1 MGANASCGRRRRSEK
16 PAHSLRRLYAGR
28 SYSVGMRIHWRGHA
42 WALAAASVATALGLL
57 MTPRFDLVNVAMV
70 YLAAVVLVALR
81 HARGPA
87 VMAAILCMGAFD
99 VVFVPPVGRLTVD
112 DPQYLVSFAI
122 MLAVALVISGLTA
135 AVKRRARAQ
144 AALEAEAE
152 NERIRSV
159 LLASISHDL
168 RTPLAVMAGAS
179 STLAERGESIAP
191 LERHALAEDIFRQA
205 RDMSDH
211 VSKVLQMTRLET
223 GAVTVERDWVAV
235 DEIAGVVLA
244 RLAEHVA
251 RHRLVVEIPDNLPL
265 VRADASLV
273 EQVLSNLLE
282 NAARHTPEETVLR
295 LRARSLQHEMEVSV
309 EDYGGGLPAAD
320 LERVFEKFH
329 RGTMEGPARGVGLGL
344 AICRAIVRLHGG
356 RTWAENLPAGGTAF
370 RFTLPLEE
378 NPAPLPPEVPT

>member
-1 MGANASCGRRRRSEK
+1 MK
-16 PAHSLRRLYAGR
+16 
-28 SYSVGMRIHWRGHA
+28 IDWRGYA
-42 WALAAASVATALGLL
+42 WALAATAIATVAGLL

-70 YLAAVVLVALR
+70 YLAAVVVVSLR

-87 VMAAILCMGAFD
+87 VAAAILCMGAFD
-99 VVFVPPVGRLTVD
+99 FLFVPPVGRFTVD
-112 DPQYLVSFAI
+112 DPQYLVSLAI

-135 AVKRRARAQ
+135 AVKRRAHEQ
-144 AALEAEAE
+144 AALEVQAQ

-179 STLAERGESIAP
+179 STLAERGASIGAQ
-191 LERHALAEDIFRQA
+191 ERQALAQDIFRQA

-223 GAVTVERDWVAV
+223 GAVTVDRDWISIG
-235 DEIAGVVLA
+235 EIAGVVLA
-244 RLAEHVA
+244 RLAERLAH
-251 RHRLVVEIPDNLPL
+251 HRLVVEIPGALPL
-265 VRADASLV
+265 VRADAGLI
-273 EQVLSNLLE
+273 EQVLSNLIE
-282 NAARHTPEETVLR
+282 NAARHTPRETVVR
-295 LRARSLQHEMEVSV
+295 LRARPVARALEISV
-309 EDYGGGLPAAD
+309 EDYGGGIPAGD
-320 LERVFEKFH
+320 LERVFDKFH
-329 RGTMEGPARGVGLGL
+329 RGTTEGPAGGMGLGL

-378 NPAPLPPEVPT
+378 VAASLPREATA